1 MCVCVRPHFLAQM
14 SDANQAQTQPPVRP
28 EFVRFPRNGEREP
41 HTGLT
46 RAFLYSLA
54 KTNEIRTIKLRK
66 RGNNAGVSLI
76 VFDSLI
82 DYITRA
88 SQEVA

>member
-1 MCVCVRPHFLAQM
+1 MVATIPSHT
-14 SDANQAQTQPPVRP
+14 SPNGVRP

-54 KTNEIRTIKLRK
+54 AAGEIKTVKLRR

-76 VFDSLI
+76 SFDSLI
-82 DYITRA
+82 EYINRA
-88 SQEVA
+88 KEASA